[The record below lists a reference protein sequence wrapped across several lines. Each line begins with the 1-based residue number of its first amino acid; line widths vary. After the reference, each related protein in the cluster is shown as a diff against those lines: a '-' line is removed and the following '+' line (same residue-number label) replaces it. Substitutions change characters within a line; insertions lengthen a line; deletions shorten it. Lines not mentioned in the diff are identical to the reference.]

1 MIHVFSEVAPLKSV
15 LMHRPGAEVENLV
28 PHLLSDF
35 LYEDIPYLAT
45 AQNEHDAFAHLL
57 KSNNVDVQYI
67 ENLVEE
73 ALTEQTKP
81 QLIQE
86 YIQMAGIH
94 YDPTIERLKDYLTG
108 LPNAKLVN
116 TIISGILI
124 NEIYPNSSIDLKAFH
139 EDDPFIVYPMPNLMY
154 QRDPMISIGHGAAI
168 ANLSSTI
175 RTKEALLPK
184 FVFAHHPAF
193 KSTQS
198 SIYFDGTNDFNL
210 EGGDVLVLNEET
222 LLIGI
227 SKRTHP
233 LAIEQLSQKL
243 LTHSSWKK
251 VMALKIPRDRAFMHL
266 DTILTQVDDD
276 AFLYHTNV
284 FDLTHVFTFA
294 LEDGTLMVRESKQTI
309 QSLLE
314 KELKMP
320 IRMIPCGGDDAIASA
335 REQWNDGANSLCI
348 APGKVIMYERNEKTN
363 HALEK
368 AGIEVLTIKASELS
382 RGRGGPHCLTMPLI
396 RQ

>member
-45 AQNEHDAFAHLL
+45 AQNEHDAFAQLL

-251 VMALKIPRDRAFMHL
+251 VMALKIPR
-266 DTILTQVDDD
+266 
-276 AFLYHTNV
+276 
-284 FDLTHVFTFA
+284 
-294 LEDGTLMVRESKQTI
+294 E
-309 QSLLE
+309 
-314 KELKMP
+314 
-320 IRMIPCGGDDAIASA
+320 IARS
-335 REQWNDGANSLCI
+335 CI
-348 APGKVIMYERNEKTN
+348 
-363 HALEK
+363 
-368 AGIEVLTIKASELS
+368 
-382 RGRGGPHCLTMPLI
+382 
-396 RQ
+396 